1 MEIVIISGRSGS
13 GKTTALNVLEDIGYY
28 CVDNLPVTLLPA
40 LVNELLDPT
49 DSSLPRAA
57 VGIDARNHPRQLS
70 QFPEVLKQLKAK
82 VDNIQ
87 VLFLDADDN
96 TLLKRFSETRRKHP
110 ISNENISLREA
121 IERERELL
129 DPIATSASLQLETS
143 KLTLHGL
150 RDLIKE
156 RIGGNSAE
164 GMAILFQSFGFK
176 HGIPT
181 DTDFVFDVRC
191 LPNPHWVSGLRHQ
204 TGLDQGVMDF
214 LSSHDSVMEM
224 VEDIQDYLTK
234 WLPCFEANNRSYTT
248 VAIGCTGG
256 QHRSVY
262 ITELLTAH
270 FKQLYKNVQAR
281 HREL

>member
-40 LVNELLDPT
+40 LVNELVQPMVNE
-49 DSSLPRAA
+49 LPKVA
-57 VGIDARNHPRQLS
+57 VGVDARNHPSQLS
-70 QFPEVLKQLKAK
+70 QFPQVLEQLKEKTSK
-82 VDNIQ
+82 VQ
-87 VLFLDADDN
+87 VIYLDADES

-110 ISNENISLREA
+110 ISDDHISLKEA
-121 IERERELL
+121 IQREKELL
-129 DPIATSASLQLETS
+129 DPIARASSLQIETS
-143 KLTLHGL
+143 KLNLHGL

-156 RIGGNSAE
+156 RVGDSSE

-181 DTDFVFDVRC
+181 DTDFVFDVRS
-191 LPNPHWVSGLRHQ
+191 LPNPHWITGLRQQ
-204 TGLDQGVMDF
+204 TGLDEPVMSF
-214 LSSHDSVMEM
+214 LASHDSVNDMI
-224 VEDIQDYLTK
+224 EDIEAYLTK
-234 WLPCFEANNRSYTT
+234 WLPTFEENNRSYTT
-248 VAIGCTGG
+248 IAIGCTGG

-262 ITELLTAH
+262 ITERLTEH
-270 FKQLYKNVQAR
+270 FQNLYQNVQAR

>member
-40 LVNELLDPT
+40 LIDQLLDPC
-49 DSSLPRAA
+49 DASPPHVAIG
-57 VGIDARNHPRQLS
+57 VDARNHPNQLS
-70 QFPEVLKQLKAK
+70 QFPGVLTHIKSKADK
-82 VDNIQ
+82 VQII
-87 VLFLDADDN
+87 FLDADDS

-110 ISNENISLREA
+110 ISNENISLKEA
-121 IERERELL
+121 IAEERKLL
-129 DPIATSASLQLETS
+129 DPIAIAASLHIETS
-143 KLTLHGL
+143 KLNLHGL

-156 RIGGNSAE
+156 RVGENSTE

-181 DTDFVFDVRC
+181 DTDFVFDVRS
-191 LPNPHWVSGLRHQ
+191 LPNPHWVPELRQQ
-204 TGLDQGVMDF
+204 TGLDEEVVNF
-214 LSSHDSVMEM
+214 LNSHDAVVAM
-224 VEDIQDYLTK
+224 VEDIESFLTR
-234 WLPCFEANNRSYTT
+234 WLPTFEENNRSYTT

-262 ITELLTAH
+262 LTELLTEH